1 MQNKNRNQENEE
13 IIREV
18 RVMNPAGFIV
28 NDKCIGCG
36 KCIKVCPGGVLYM
49 GEDRKPHIQE
59 FEEFGWNGCWRC
71 EHCLAVCPEGAVS
84 ILNHRPEESIQA
96 PGPDTAAPVMD
107 ALVASRRACRRYK
120 RRNVP
125 GEVIADMISKLA
137 NAPNGGNK
145 QLVEYTLI
153 DDIDQMD
160 HFRDLVREE
169 MERLAGQGVYPE
181 GFGKDAYE
189 DMKRWEKTVR
199 PDMFFCGAPHILIPH
214 APLGSGEPVL
224 DVIIAG
230 TYFELLCASRGLGS
244 VMMTFPLSVLELMP
258 QIRAMLEIPEDHY
271 VGMLIGF
278 GYPQIPYVRGTQRT
292 VEQEKVHR
300 LSFTGEKDRVL

>member
-1 MQNKNRNQENEE
+1 
-13 IIREV
+13 
-18 RVMNPAGFIV
+18 MNPAGFIV

-84 ILNHRPEESIQA
+84 VLHHWPEESLAIPDPEQA
-96 PGPDTAAPVMD
+96 AKVMD
-107 ALVASRRACRRYK
+107 SIVVSRRSCRRYQK
-120 RRNVP
+120 RNVP
-125 GEVIADMISKLA
+125 GGMIQDMISKLG

-153 DDIDQMD
+153 DDVDQMAR
-160 HFRDLVREE
+160 FRNLAYNE
-169 MERLAGQGVYPE
+169 MERLAGQGIYPE
-181 GFGKDAYE
+181 GFGKEGYD

-199 PDMFFCGAPHILIPH
+199 PDMLFCGAPHILIPH
-214 APLGSGEPVL
+214 ALLGRGEPVQ

-230 TYFELLCASRGLGS
+230 TYFELLCSSRGLGT
-244 VMMTFPLSVLELMP
+244 VMMTFPISVLKLMP
-258 QIRAMLEIPEDHY
+258 EIRALLKIPENHY
-271 VGMLIGF
+271 VGMIIGF
-278 GYPQIPYVRGTQRT
+278 GYPQIPYVRGTQRST
-292 VEQEKVHR
+292 ERERVHR
-300 LSFTGEKDRVL
+300 LTFE